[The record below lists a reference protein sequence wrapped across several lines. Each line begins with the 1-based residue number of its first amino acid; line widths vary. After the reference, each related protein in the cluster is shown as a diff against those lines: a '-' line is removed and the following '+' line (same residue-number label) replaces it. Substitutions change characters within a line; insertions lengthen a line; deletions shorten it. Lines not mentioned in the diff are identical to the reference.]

1 MCVCPVNTVY
11 LQCVALGPGP
21 VVGEVRSGAVC
32 VYVWDFLLFLSTEGK
47 LVSVGQL
54 QKDNFDSVN

>member
-21 VVGEVRSGAVC
+21 VVREVRSGAVC
-32 VYVWDFLLFLSTEGK
+32 VYVWDFLVLAEGK
-47 LVSVGQL
+47 IVCVGLQ
-54 QKDNFDSVN
+54 QKDHFDNLN